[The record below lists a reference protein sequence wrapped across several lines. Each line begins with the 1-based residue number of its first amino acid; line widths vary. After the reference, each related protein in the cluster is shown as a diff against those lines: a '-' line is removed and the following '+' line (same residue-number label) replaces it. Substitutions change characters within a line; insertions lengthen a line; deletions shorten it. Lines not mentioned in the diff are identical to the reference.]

1 MCIMILLL
9 FWTTLFW
16 SLSLNLAVLSND
28 KVWKFFMEKSVN
40 QGFFIAAILALH
52 LCVTDTKFRL
62 KNSAFKPE
70 APCFIFLSK

>member
-16 SLSLNLAVLSND
+16 SLSLNLAVLLND
-28 KVWKFFMEKSVN
+28 KVWNLMQRSVN
-40 QGFFIAAILALH
+40 QGFFIVAILALH

-70 APCFIFLSK
+70 APCFIILSK